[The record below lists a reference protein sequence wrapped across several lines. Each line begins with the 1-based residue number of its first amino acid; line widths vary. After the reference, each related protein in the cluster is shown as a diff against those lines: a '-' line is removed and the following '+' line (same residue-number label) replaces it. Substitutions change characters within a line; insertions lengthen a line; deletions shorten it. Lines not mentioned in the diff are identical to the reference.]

1 MFEIFSKEYR
11 DLKRQKKE
19 MYFSKLF
26 FYWRDFGLSI
36 GDARKKAKKYVNWAY
51 KNELELV

>member
-11 DLKRQKKE
+11 DLKRQKRE